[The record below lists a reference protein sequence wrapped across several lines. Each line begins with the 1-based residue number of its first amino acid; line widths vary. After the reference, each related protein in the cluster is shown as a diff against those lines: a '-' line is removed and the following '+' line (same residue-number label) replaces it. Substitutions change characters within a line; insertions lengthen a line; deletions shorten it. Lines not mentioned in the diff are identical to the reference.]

1 MDKVQTITDYVTKFL
16 SEFGFPDPITPTVAF
31 DPADNRYL
39 ISLHAPEP
47 SLLIGH
53 HGENLTA
60 LQFML
65 GQHLN
70 TLLGAW
76 VNISLN
82 VNDYQE
88 RHERTLYDLAD
99 TTVAD
104 VLGTHQ
110 PYALPPLS
118 AADRRLIHV
127 YLSAHPQVVTSSEGV
142 GRDRTLIISP
152 KV

>member
-1 MDKVQTITDYVTKFL
+1 MDKTQTISDYVTKFL
-16 SEFGFPDPITPTVAF
+16 SEFGFPDHITSSVEF
-31 DPADNRYL
+31 DSADNRYL
-39 ISLHAPEP
+39 VSLQTSDP

-53 HGENLTA
+53 HGDNLTA
-60 LQFML
+60 MQFML

-70 TLLGAW
+70 TLLGEW

-82 VNDYQE
+82 VNDYNQ

-99 TTVAD
+99 TTVSE
-104 VLGTHQ
+104 VLAARR

-127 YLSAHPQVVTSSEGV
+127 YLSNHPQVVTSSEGE
-142 GRDRTLIISP
+142 GRARTLIISP